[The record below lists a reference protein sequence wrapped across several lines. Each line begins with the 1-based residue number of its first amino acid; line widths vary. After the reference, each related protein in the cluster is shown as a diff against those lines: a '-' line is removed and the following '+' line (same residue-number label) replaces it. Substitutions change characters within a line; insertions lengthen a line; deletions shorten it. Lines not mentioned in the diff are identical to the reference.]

1 LIEREPDSL
10 IEARAPVPEGLGQGQ
25 LVASATREDE
35 GQIPAPARHGV
46 G

>member
-10 IEARAPVPEGLGQGQ
+10 IEARAPVPEGLGQ
-25 LVASATREDE
+25 LVTSATREDE
-35 GQIPAPARHGV
+35 GQIPAPARPGV